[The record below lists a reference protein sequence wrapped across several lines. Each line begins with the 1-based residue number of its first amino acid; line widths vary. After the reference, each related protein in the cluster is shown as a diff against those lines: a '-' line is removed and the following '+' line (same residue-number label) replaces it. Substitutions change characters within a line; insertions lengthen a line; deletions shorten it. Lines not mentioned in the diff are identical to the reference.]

1 MRIEK
6 ISDNKIR
13 FILNM
18 EDLEEKNIDF
28 HSFMANS
35 IETQDLFL
43 DMLDKAEEEIGFKTE
58 NYKLMIEAIATSDGK
73 FILTVTRI
81 AEEVDK
87 KTTNKNVSVKR
98 KNVVPSK
105 LLSIYQFKSFDD
117 FSEFCTYIDNIL
129 PSIPNKFKNSSLYLY
144 NSSYYLVLKN
154 MRITIADFKNFCN
167 AICEFAGLV
176 STPSLFERKLEEY
189 GKLIIKEQAISTSL
203 KYFK

>member
-1 MRIEK
+1 
-6 ISDNKIR
+6 
-13 FILNM
+13 M

-87 KTTNKNVSVKR
+87 KTTQALNM
-98 KNVVPSK
+98 
-105 LLSIYQFKSFDD
+105 LLFFLEPHNTGKSSND
-117 FSEFCTYIDNIL
+117 
-129 PSIPNKFKNSSLYLY
+129 
-144 NSSYYLVLKN
+144 
-154 MRITIADFKNFCN
+154 
-167 AICEFAGLV
+167 
-176 STPSLFERKLEEY
+176 
-189 GKLIIKEQAISTSL
+189 
-203 KYFK
+203 

>member
-1 MRIEK
+1 
-6 ISDNKIR
+6 
-13 FILNM
+13 M

-87 KTTNKNVSVKR
+87 KTTKKNVISLRVLMIFR
-98 KNVVPSK
+98 NFVH
-105 LLSIYQFKSFDD
+105 
-117 FSEFCTYIDNIL
+117 IL
-129 PSIPNKFKNSSLYLY
+129 II
-144 NSSYYLVLKN
+144 YYLQYLIN
-154 MRITIADFKNFCN
+154 LRILLYIYIT
-167 AICEFAGLV
+167 LH
-176 STPSLFERKLEEY
+176 
-189 GKLIIKEQAISTSL
+189 II
-203 KYFK
+203 

>member
-43 DMLDKAEEEIGFKTE
+43 DMLDKAEEEVGFKTE

-87 KTTNKNVSVKR
+87 KTTKKSINAKR
-98 KNVVPSK
+98 KNVVMQK
-105 LLSIYQFKSFDD
+105 G
-117 FSEFCTYIDNIL
+117 
-129 PSIPNKFKNSSLYLY
+129 
-144 NSSYYLVLKN
+144 
-154 MRITIADFKNFCN
+154 IT
-167 AICEFAGLV
+167 
-176 STPSLFERKLEEY
+176 
-189 GKLIIKEQAISTSL
+189 
-203 KYFK
+203 